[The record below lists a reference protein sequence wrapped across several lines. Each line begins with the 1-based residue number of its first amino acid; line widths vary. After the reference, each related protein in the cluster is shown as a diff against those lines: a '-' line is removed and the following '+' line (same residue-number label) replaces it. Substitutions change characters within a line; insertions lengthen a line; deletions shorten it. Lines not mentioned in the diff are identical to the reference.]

1 MLEVVCSGVGNSF
14 KLINAYTCRVL
25 ATVWGTDYAM
35 LFGFTRGH
43 LDLGAVRVGVHGLLC
58 IRL

>member
-1 MLEVVCSGVGNSF
+1 MLEVLCSGVGNS
-14 KLINAYTCRVL
+14 LVNVYTCRVL

-43 LDLGAVRVGVHGLLC
+43 LDLGAVRVGVRGLLC
-58 IRL
+58 IQL